1 LFTAVLLI
9 AVTLAGRLR
18 DTGASLLEGIAWIRR
33 PRRAPTIRES
43 IAILRLAALLGAAT
57 VSLGLAFDPRY
68 KDFPI
73 AAYLVPALFFLIADI
88 ARGGLFAALS
98 DRREE
103 AGFALLLAGTAGYV
117 FINET
122 PLNTIADIWV
132 VLTLLLA
139 LPGIGAWRGI
149 FQRRKMSSNPASR
162 PTAASPVL

>member
-1 LFTAVLLI
+1 
-9 AVTLAGRLR
+9 VTLAGRLR
-18 DTGASLLEGIAWIRR
+18 DTGASLLEGIAWLRR
-33 PRRAPTIRES
+33 PRRTPTIRES
-43 IAILRLAALLGAAT
+43 IAVLRLAALLGAAT

-73 AAYLVPALFFLIADI
+73 AAYLVPALFFLVADI
-88 ARGGLFAALS
+88 ARGGVFAALS

-103 AGFALLLAGTAGYV
+103 AGFALLLAGTAVYV

-122 PLNTIADIWV
+122 PLNIIADIWV

-139 LPGIGAWRGI
+139 LHGIGAWRGL
-149 FQRRKMSSNPASR
+149 FQRRRMSNNPASR

>member
-1 LFTAVLLI
+1 M
-9 AVTLAGRLR
+9 
-18 DTGASLLEGIAWIRR
+18 LEGIVWLRHPFRR
-33 PRRAPTIRES
+33 PTIRES

-73 AAYLVPALFFLIADI
+73 AAYLVPALFFLVADT

-103 AGFALLLAGTAGYV
+103 AGFALLLAGTAV
-117 FINET
+117 FVFVNET
-122 PLNTIADIWV
+122 PLNLIADIWV
-132 VLTLLLA
+132 VLTLMLA
-139 LPGIGAWRGI
+139 VPGIGAWRGL
-149 FQRRKMSSNPASR
+149 FQRLMMRSSPASK